1 MIVQNLPK
9 KVTPESSSIFE
20 LFDAL
25 LSPEKSDNLF
35 CPSDAVQFALE
46 MILQMSTSIESF
58 IYFDEQLQI
67 TKHLQSILRQST
79 MIDSNMA
86 IIKF

>member
-1 MIVQNLPK
+1 MFKTYRTKDHPK
-9 KVTPESSSIFE
+9 SSSIFE

-25 LSPEKSDNLF
+25 LSPEKSENLF
-35 CPSDAVQFALE
+35 CPCDAVQFALE

-79 MIDSNMA
+79 IIDSNMA